1 MIRVWIWD
9 DIEPWAQI
17 YTLCSS
23 IVTSFL
29 FLKLICH
36 KWKRPD
42 QPNVCVYVTCHV
54 SSSTCLWH
62 AKHLYACSICISVT
76 CKGICKFYQACGT
89 TALLFQFVTNP
100 NQPTHIVW
108 GANSSFQNRKCN
120 LGEFSQKASN
130 LGPRVTSERLFCRI
144 WWPPIKS
151 RSTVSLCTV
160 QKCRDQVGIPFHT
173 FFQLNK
179 YLDKAMGWT
188 RVTSI

>member
-89 TALLFQFVTNP
+89 TASRERSNS
-100 NQPTHIVW
+100 NNNGGGGSSS
-108 GANSSFQNRKCN
+108 GAGGHN
-120 LGEFSQKASN
+120 
-130 LGPRVTSERLFCRI
+130 
-144 WWPPIKS
+144 S
-151 RSTVSLCTV
+151 RSKPSSVRTVNSVKRTSSN
-160 QKCRDQVGIPFHT
+160 QVVSYKIRWPF
-173 FFQLNK
+173 
-179 YLDKAMGWT
+179 
-188 RVTSI
+188 